1 VEEVEVDVERR
12 KDEFNEELRNDELE
26 EIGR

>member
-1 VEEVEVDVERR
+1 VEEVEVVVERR